1 MAGGLNSYNLE
12 MNNIYVH
19 ESCAENDN
27 RLTWLLSGRMALGP
41 WEGESCCPTPTSGA
55 GQSSGVAYNSPGAS
69 TTFIHSFSSFIQ
81 IFLDPFGILATALG
95 TELSLMRETENRTAS
110 AGGHTHW
117 KVGRGKL
124 ER

>member
-1 MAGGLNSYNLE
+1 MSAWGAQRGTLGVAD
-12 MNNIYVH
+12 I
-19 ESCAENDN
+19 
-27 RLTWLLSGRMALGP
+27 LTVWQKH
-41 WEGESCCPTPTSGA
+41 WEVKLARKGASGA